1 MWAVVKCAT
10 SGPGL
15 LRRQASLLQTLFFP
29 SSTSSMQMTTRSK
42 RTAESPGG
50 SLLGPWINAWRTIH
64 SPLACMWNI
73 WVPRS
78 PKSAHLGGHL
88 LVNWSHRHIP
98 ATGHISTDETP
109 RLHWNQVQSINPI
122 IITKWCWQA
131 NISCPSQVELMVTKY
146 LSLVNAFRSHCQQLV
161 TLED

>member
-1 MWAVVKCAT
+1 MDMQCKGSRDLRCKLCLTADCREYPLSA
-10 SGPGL
+10 GL
-15 LRRQASLLQTLFFP
+15 KP
-29 SSTSSMQMTTRSK
+29 
-42 RTAESPGG
+42 
-50 SLLGPWINAWRTIH
+50 
-64 SPLACMWNI
+64 PLACMWNI